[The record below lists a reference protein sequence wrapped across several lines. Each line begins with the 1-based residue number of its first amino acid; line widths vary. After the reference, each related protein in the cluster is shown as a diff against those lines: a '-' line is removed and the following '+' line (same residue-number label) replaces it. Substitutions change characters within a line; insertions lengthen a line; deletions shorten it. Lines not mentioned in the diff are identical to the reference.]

1 MSITRAQQA
10 RQMLKNGNFVMQ
22 GGVKNYLGKQKTVS
36 DVPVKW
42 QSGPDKPS
50 TELAYITKAEK
61 DLLLKKDIHGSL
73 KDGPNEGP
81 EGIISLDSQGDRGT
95 YGDTGQSY
103 GDRQTS
109 DTSPEVG
116 DRGGG
121 YQDSGYEERRRQREK
136 DPYYG
141 TNLQGRQDLI
151 EQENK
156 RIEQMKKDARATRR
170 KMSDLK
176 KADRKKRQQRIRD
189 ILSGKFGV
197 NNPFGLSPTELADL
211 QALGYDPTLGLEGIG
226 KELGAP
232 GAIKGPNE
240 FTADILSRAL
250 EKSDRLSG
258 VNLETFQNRTLDDIG
273 AASLPGP
280 LLSILK
286 GSGLIDKGMKVNRE
300 FFSDRDL
307 KNIFGGDRKSVL
319 EAGKL
324 TYDGLPISQSQ
335 FEMLSPAEMEEVYGD
350 YMGRRQA
357 GEIDAYGNPIIQR
370 DDGPS
375 DPCLGPN
382 PPAYCFIGQRAETPP
397 EDPIFTPSFR
407 FMNRGGMVEDAP
419 MGGIMD
425 LETTRQMLF
434 IGGIAKGISKG
445 LKSITR
451 GVKKVAKSPLGKAA
465 ILGTI
470 GYGLGGGFS
479 AGGFKLGNLPGAK
492 FFSNMTLPK
501 LITDNMTGL
510 KVAGLSGLAGLL
522 LANVGKDDEEDFDI
536 EEYYKMAGIDIPEN
550 QYRFLAEGGSTEK
563 EPVAKKTMPLLDLEG
578 QEMDFRQDGGFVPI
592 GRMEKADDVPARLS
606 KNEFVFT
613 AEAVRNAGG
622 GDVDKG
628 AEVMYNTMKNL
639 EAGGE
644 VSEETQ
650 GLEGAR
656 NMFQTS
662 QRLGEV
668 V

>member
-1 MSITRAQQA
+1 MAITRTQQA
-10 RQMLKNGNFVMQ
+10 RQMLKDGNFAVQ
-22 GGVKNYLGKQKTVS
+22 GGVKNYLGEQETVS
-36 DVPVKW
+36 DVPIKW

-73 KDGPNEGP
+73 KDGPNKGP
-81 EGIISLDSQGDRGT
+81 GGLMSLDSFGDDPDDPGKGFSGADVSAAERGEKPA
-95 YGDTGQSY
+95 GMSQKQAD
-103 GDRQTS
+103 
-109 DTSPEVG
+109 EF
-116 DRGGG
+116 RGGAIAAG
-121 YQDSGYEERRRQREK
+121 AGTEGKDDTAGAKREAEKIKKESEKRRR
-136 DPYYG
+136 
-141 TNLQGRQDLI
+141 
-151 EQENK
+151 
-156 RIEQMKKDARATRR
+156 DARRAITKEEKIEARKTRK
-170 KMSDLK
+170 KMQELK
-176 KADRKKRQQRIRD
+176 KRDLLARQQRIKD
-189 ILSGKFGV
+189 ILSGKIDYLSETERADLEALGLDPAFEG
-197 NNPFGLSPTELADL
+197 PLSPEQQIAFDNL
-211 QALGYDPTLGLEGIG
+211 I
-226 KELGAP
+226 
-232 GAIKGPNE
+232 
-240 FTADILSRAL
+240 
-250 EKSDRLSG
+250 EKSDKLSG
-258 VNLETFQNRTLDDIG
+258 VNLEAFQNKFDLPKTGITSLDL
-273 AASLPGP
+273 ALSALEGP
-280 LLSILK
+280 LK
-286 GSGLIDKGMKVNRE
+286 AGSKKTRE
-300 FFSDRDL
+300 FFSDPDYMGL
-307 KNIFGGDRKSVL
+307 FGKKKKPSVL
-319 EAGKL
+319 EAGKF
-324 TYDGLPISQSQ
+324 TYEGLPIDPTV
-335 FEMLSPAEMEEVYGD
+335 FGRLGTAEMEEIYGN
-350 YMGRRQA
+350 YMDKRMS
-357 GEIDAYGNPIIQR
+357 GEIDAYGNP
-370 DDGPS
+370 GPATRGGPDEQT
-375 DPCLGPN
+375 DPCKGPN
-382 PPAYCFIGQRAETPP
+382 PPAYCFIGGNAPTTP
-397 EDPIFTPSFR
+397 DPVFTPAFR

-451 GVKKVAKSPLGKAA
+451 GIKKVAKSPIGKAA

-522 LANVGKDDEEDFDI
+522 LANVGKDDDDDFNI
-536 EEYYKMAGIDIPEN
+536 EEYYRTAGIDIPEN

-656 NMFQTS
+656 KMFQTS

>member
-1 MSITRAQQA
+1 MAITRTQQA
-10 RQMLKNGNFVMQ
+10 RQMLKKGSKKPVVQ
-22 GGVKNYLGKQKTVS
+22 GGVDNYLGDQPQVV
-36 DVPVKW
+36 VPRKW
-42 QSGPDKPS
+42 QSGPNKPP
-50 TELAYITKAEK
+50 TELAYITEAEK
-61 DLLLKKDIHGSL
+61 KLLLKEDIHGSL
-73 KDGPNEGP
+73 KEGPNKGPGGVMSLDSFGDIGGAGAAGVDTDVGGGYDTGPGGGGFTGQGPNE
-81 EGIISLDSQGDRGT
+81 T
-95 YGDTGQSY
+95 
-103 GDRQTS
+103 
-109 DTSPEVG
+109 
-116 DRGGG
+116 
-121 YQDSGYEERRRQREK
+121 
-136 DPYYG
+136 
-141 TNLQGRQDLI
+141 RQDFENRKDQQRRNLENI
-151 EQENK
+151 KAQQEEK
-156 RIEQMKKDARATRR
+156 AEKMRKEARATRK

-176 KADRKKRQQRIRD
+176 KADRKKRQQRIKN
-189 ILSGKFGV
+189 ILSGKIA
-197 NNPFGLSPTELADL
+197 NFGLTETQLADL
-211 QALGYDPTLGLEGIG
+211 EALGISPEQLKEDAGLLGTPDYQGGRVDQDLIDQ
-226 KELGAP
+226 
-232 GAIKGPNE
+232 
-240 FTADILSRAL
+240 FM
-250 EKSDRLSG
+250 EKSDRFSG
-258 VNLETFQNRTLDDIG
+258 VDMETFKEKFNMPDLPGVLGMGLKLFEGPLKKGSRKTKDFFVDRTLPYG
-273 AASLPGP
+273 AFTYEGLGVTPEMFGYLSP
-280 LLSILK
+280 L
-286 GSGLIDKGMKVNRE
+286 E
-300 FFSDRDL
+300 QQE
-307 KNIFGGDRKSVL
+307 IFG
-319 EAGKL
+319 
-324 TYDGLPISQSQ
+324 
-335 FEMLSPAEMEEVYGD
+335 D
-350 YMGRRQA
+350 YATRRGS
-357 GEIDAYGNPIIQR
+357 GEIDAMGRPVPP
-370 DDGPS
+370 DDSGPS

-434 IGGIAKGISKG
+434 IGGVAKAIGKG
-445 LKSITR
+445 LKSVTR
-451 GVKKVAKSPLGKAA
+451 GIKKVAKSPLGKAA

-470 GYGLGGGFS
+470 GYGLGGGFGLKP
-479 AGGFKLGNLPGAK
+479 GGFSFSNLPGAK
-492 FFSNMTLPK
+492 FLSNMTLPK

-522 LANVGKDDEEDFDI
+522 LANVGKDDDDDFDI
-536 EEYYKMAGIDIPEN
+536 EEYYRTAGINIPEN